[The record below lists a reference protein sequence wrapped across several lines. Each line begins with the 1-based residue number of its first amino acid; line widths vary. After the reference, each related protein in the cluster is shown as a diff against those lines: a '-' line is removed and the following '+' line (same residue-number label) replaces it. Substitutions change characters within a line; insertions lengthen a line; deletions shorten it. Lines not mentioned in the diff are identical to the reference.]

1 MKLNEAEV
9 IVRSKTDVPIS
20 DLMQQVVEEAWQ
32 SGLYEVM
39 ELLEK
44 INPSDIA
51 LWSLRSQDGA
61 LVELFDS
68 YSKSTGVKIDS
79 IKLGALASRK
89 LGVSVREL
97 LEKVSSFSED
107 RGLPFFDFLVES
119 RASANLSSQIQKNAT
134 KQGLYEPIAA
144 AYINVH
150 SHADVKVL
158 AESESKFEV
167 RFGPDG
173 SRIVEN
179 SGPKKKSGSKSKKKD
194 DTISK
199 SADLLACV
207 FEKSKCTAYLL
218 SHKYARVGG
227 GHQMNQRTDAVKFL
241 AYASISASSGRGFP
255 ELLTFVNEQFGTSIA
270 PDDFQWQPGLVL
282 DGRFFD
288 GAKLFIESNDSYPQ
302 LKENKF
308 FIGTSDEF
316 VDHLENQLP

>member
-20 DLMQQVVEEAWQ
+20 ELMQQVVEEAWQ

-44 INPSDIA
+44 ISPSEIA
-51 LWSLRSQDGA
+51 LWALRSEDGV
-61 LVELFDS
+61 LVELLDS
-68 YSKSTGVKIDS
+68 YGKSTGVKIDS
-79 IKLGALASRK
+79 VKLGSMASRK
-89 LGVSVREL
+89 LGVPTREL

-107 RGLPFFDFLVES
+107 RGLPFFDFLVEA

-150 SHADVKVL
+150 SHAEVRVL

-173 SRIVEN
+173 SRIVE
-179 SGPKKKSGSKSKKKD
+179 GLKFKTKGKSKSKKKD

-207 FEKSKCTAYLL
+207 FENSKCTTYLL

-241 AYASISASSGRGFP
+241 AYASISASDGSDFP
-255 ELLTFVNEQFGTSIA
+255 ELLAFVNEQFGKTITA
-270 PDDFQWQPGLVL
+270 ADFQWQPGLVL

-288 GAKLFIESNDSYPQ
+288 GAKVFIESNDSYPQ
-302 LKENKF
+302 LKTNAF

-316 VDHLENQLP
+316 VDHLDNQAP